1 MAEYVTSH
9 DASIGKRGLVY
20 IPQCIREMLPEGVR
34 NMYAS
39 LEKRRAGNCVV
50 LRTTSKSLFSV
61 EVAISSDGYVAVKD
75 LYVNV
80 GIRPPFRWQATA
92 QMPESSIDTLILWQ
106 TKDLEVPKE
115 KGEEFAGVLREAWY
129 GRKKN

>member
-1 MAEYVTSH
+1 MTEYITSQ
-9 DASIGKRGLVY
+9 DATLGKNGAVY
-20 IPQCIREMLPEGVR
+20 VPQCIRDMIKCELH
-34 NMYAS
+34 AS
-39 LEKRRAGNCVV
+39 LEERAAGRCIV
-50 LRTTSKSLFSV
+50 LRTEYSPLIESTPV
-61 EVAISSDGYVAVKD
+61 EIREDGYMQIREIYTRA
-75 LYVNV
+75 
-80 GIRPPFRWQATA
+80 GIKPPFRWQATA